1 MSCVVEY
8 ESKSC
13 EKANDYAV
21 DALKQLITLAAGI
34 LALNIT
40 FIKDF
45 IGTSR
50 PLAVCSFLV
59 PVGWICLLLAIW
71 FAWVAI
77 ADAARMLGTGQVS
90 GYAFKKPLSTRLWAK
105 IAQTLFMLGLAALGT
120 FAVANFVF

>member
-50 PLAVCSFLV
+50 H
-59 PVGWICLLLAIW
+59 
-71 FAWVAI
+71 
-77 ADAARMLGTGQVS
+77 
-90 GYAFKKPLSTRLWAK
+90 
-105 IAQTLFMLGLAALGT
+105 
-120 FAVANFVF
+120 